1 MIYLKDFTEHEI
13 EDEIRWMTTETEW
26 IKADTPW
33 EPVEPVDEEELRNE
47 FSEIVKESL
56 EDFVWSRKEVF
67 VDDHHIGFVS
77 RYPLETSEYE
87 DAFPLGAKE
96 PERTAVGIEI
106 CESSFWNKGYGTEA
120 LKEWIKYCFASGE
133 KEIYLETWS
142 GNNRMIKCAEK
153 CGFKLYAKVTG
164 THMIGAEQFD
174 SLLFRVAL

>member
-33 EPVEPVDEEELRNE
+33 EP
-47 FSEIVKESL
+47 
-56 EDFVWSRKEVF
+56 
-67 VDDHHIGFVS
+67 
-77 RYPLETSEYE
+77 
-87 DAFPLGAKE
+87 
-96 PERTAVGIEI
+96 ERTAVGIEI
-106 CESSFWNKGYGTEA
+106 CDSSFWNKGYGTEA

-153 CGFKLYAKVTG
+153 CGSFGRTL
-164 THMIGAEQFD
+164 
-174 SLLFRVAL
+174 